1 MEQRIEEIKDRIAGC
16 LWGQAIGD
24 ALGVGTEFMQKEEV
38 MENYPY
44 ESGLSEYS
52 QIVQD
57 SHRRMWDRGD
67 WTDDTDMMLCIARA
81 IISDH
86 CINPA
91 TVAHNFK
98 EWFTGI
104 PMGIGQLTYT
114 VLGLSDY
121 EEAPEKAA
129 EAVWRFY
136 GSKNAA
142 NGRVMRTSVIGL
154 WNENVAENAE
164 RICRLTHADP
174 RCSGSCVIISEII
187 NRPVWGKEELTFEQ
201 LLEIGDKYDERIRP
215 YLELARQGTLE
226 DFALDEFWSMG
237 YTLKTMGCA
246 VWCLYHTDSFQEGLL
261 KVVNAGGDADTNAAV
276 ACAVLGAKYGKNG
289 IPEHYI
295 QGIKRK
301 DEYEEM
307 IRQLTDILMDKF
319 M

>member
-1 MEQRIEEIKDRIAGC
+1 MGQRIEEIKDRIAGC

-86 CINPA
+86 CINPT

-98 EWFTGI
+98 KWFTGI

-142 NGRVMRTSVIGL
+142 NGGAMRTSVIGL

-164 RICRLTHADP
+164 RVCRLTHADP
-174 RCSGSCVIISEII
+174 RCSCSCVIISEII
-187 NRPVWGKEELTFEQ
+187 NRLVWGKEELAFEQ
-201 LLEIGDKYDERIRP
+201 LLEIGDRYDERIRP

-226 DFALDEFWSMG
+226 DFTLDEFWSMG

-246 VWCLYHTDSFQEGLL
+246 VWCLYHTNSFQEGLL

-276 ACAVLGAKYGKNG
+276 TCAVLGAKYGKKG
-289 IPEHYI
+289 IPGHYI

-319 M
+319 I